1 MSRYIHSFQPPH
13 KLSTAR
19 SLVLVSVW
27 LHLKLG
33 RLVSSYTFGNIHIH
47 GVSMLTALIWLRNP
61 TDFNF
66 FTFLY
71 GKHLFESRLSQWN
84 PESFTHKL
92 TVHGL
97 TDSLTRWLT
106 DSLTHRLSS
115 WDVVDERE
123 KIKGIN
129 FFFNVDLNS
138 WIFIRTQFLL
148 AINKGIVEKIVFYIW
163 ASFIL
168 GI

>member
-61 TDFNF
+61 TDFKF

-71 GKHLFESRLSQWN
+71 GKHLFESRLSHWN

-92 TVHGL
+92 TG
-97 TDSLTRWLT
+97 SLTHWLT
-106 DSLTHRLSS
+106 DSLTHWLSN
-115 WDVVDERE
+115 WDIVDERE
-123 KIKGIN
+123 KIKGLK

-138 WIFIRTQFLL
+138 RYLLGHNFFWQSTKESLRKLYFIYV
-148 AINKGIVEKIVFYIW
+148 IIW